1 MMATS
6 DTRRRGGQV
15 AVAIL
20 LCSMACLA
28 PTLVRMSGEEADL
41 TWYYVARL
49 AQIAMLGLL
58 CLRVS
63 RGPAPRPSR
72 VALAGGAMQT
82 VAMGALALVIG
93 HDVGAPSHVMAA
105 CVYGAG
111 MALLV
116 IGAVTHVA
124 SFGWRTTRW
133 ALPLSAAIG
142 HALFLALDLL
152 LPKGALHVPQALAAV
167 AATAL
172 ALAASSWRARAT
184 LDANDK
190 AGLSGTA
197 GAAVSEGQG
206 MRALIAA
213 GMRDADRGSMALYM
227 LCLVVISSLFGA
239 CSQAAGTVSGL
250 FEPASTVVTIAG
262 LGVIAILERH
272 AGVRRSIAT
281 PTTVIVFVLFAG
293 GLSLIPLTM
302 EHGVPPVTRALVK
315 VAFTCYYC
323 LLWLHAIRRFDGRP
337 RATVV
342 VLAII
347 SGSVIAS
354 AMAGRLAVSVAM
366 HLSASTS
373 AVLLAVVT
381 AGTLLLTLSLGA
393 VALAAMRHSAP
404 MGASQVPPGDAQAET
419 RDGAPVA
426 SPDDDEKARPDDGD
440 ARPTPADETTRTVA
454 ALTALLPPIAEDRGL
469 SARETEVIALYAHG
483 RSATYIADELDISPQ
498 TVKTHLKR
506 AYAKL
511 DVHSRQDLL
520 DLLYDRSHSDGGA
533 CASPGREDAG
543 GEDGRS

>member
-6 DTRRRGGQV
+6 DTRGRGGQV

-28 PTLVRMSGEEADL
+28 PILVRMSGEEADL

-58 CLRVS
+58 CLRVA

-172 ALAASSWRARAT
+172 ALAASSWRARAGQGA
-184 LDANDK
+184 DDE
-190 AGLSGTA
+190 AGLPGTA

-250 FEPASTVVTIAG
+250 FEPASTVVTIVG

-354 AMAGRLAVSVAM
+354 AMAGRLTVSVAM

-404 MGASQVPPGDAQAET
+404 MGAPRVPPGDAQAET

-426 SPDDDEKARPDDGD
+426 SSDDDERARPDDD
-440 ARPTPADETTRTVA
+440 TRPTPTDETTRTAA
-454 ALTALLPPIAEDRGL
+454 ALTALLAAIAEDRGL

-483 RSATYIADELDISPQ
+483 RSATYIAAELDISPQ

-520 DLLYDRSHSDGGA
+520 DLLYDHSRGDGGA